1 MPARHKYLPDPPI
14 GWCACHGSAL
24 LTACGEQAARLG
36 FDPRFE
42 TDFSVQ
48 PLFLCR
54 PCTGYALSPYPARS
68 RTLDVGE
75 LTPEAVACY
84 IVTNAD
90 MWRSGRHYLG
100 GWLDRETGRFH
111 LDVSIIVPH
120 RCEAERLARSYKER
134 AYFDVAK
141 EKTIYVT
148 SAAEHQGR
156 ALTCARTGN

>member
-1 MPARHKYLPDPPI
+1 M
-14 GWCACHGSAL
+14 
-24 LTACGEQAARLG
+24 RLG

-42 TDFSVQ
+42 SDFSVQ
-48 PLFLCR
+48 PLFRHR

-75 LTPEAVACY
+75 LTPDAVACY
-84 IVTNAD
+84 IVANTD
-90 MWRSGRHYLG
+90 MWRNRSHYLG

-111 LDVSIIVPH
+111 LDVSIIVPY

-134 AYFDVAK
+134 AYFDIAK

-156 ALTCARTGN
+156 ALTSARIGN